1 MAILEGPVFWAS
13 LSVPNKT
20 FDPATY
26 QATLVVDQKTAD
38 EFEGKGFKIKEIRC
52 HQHRHRAYQ
61 TRQSAHCCTLQDPK
75 LGLLVAPTN

>member
-26 QATLVVDQKTAD
+26 QATLVVDQSTAD
-38 EFEGKGFKIKEIRC
+38 EFESKGFKIKEI
-52 HQHRHRAYQ
+52 
-61 TRQSAHCCTLQDPK
+61 D
-75 LGLLVAPTN
+75 V